1 MAAEPKKQNILADE
15 RGMALIETLP
25 LLFIFLLLL
34 GYGMGFFGIVHT
46 STLNTIAA
54 RTYAFETFRNKTN
67 LVYFRDT
74 TNHFND
80 IELRIHGIASEISVE
95 DSSAATINGWP
106 ATTRPLSIGVNPAET
121 ARDDIDMHNK
131 RVFEVQDGLRNT
143 GVSVS
148 PVWVMTSY
156 GICLTYQCGD
166 GI

>member
-1 MAAEPKKQNILADE
+1 MDAKAQKKEILTSQ
-15 RGMALIETLP
+15 RGMALVETLP

-34 GYGMGFFGIVHT
+34 GYGVGFFGIVHT

-67 LVYFRDT
+67 LVYFRTT

-80 IELRIHGIASEISVE
+80 MGLRIHGIASEISVE
-95 DSSAATINGWP
+95 DTSPATINGWP
-106 ATTRPLSIGVNPAET
+106 ATTRPLAIGVNPAEN
-121 ARDDIDMHNK
+121 ARDDVDMHNT
-131 RVFEVQDGLRNT
+131 RVFEIRDGIRNT

-156 GICLTYQCGD
+156 GICLTYDCGD
-166 GI
+166 GT